1 MDKLT
6 NFFKMLSD
14 ETRLRI
20 MVLLWHR
27 ELCVCQLM
35 AITGISQPNISK
47 HLSKLRDVGYVKDE
61 RREQYIF
68 YSLNLDEAH
77 HEKILKCITENIDG
91 YPKLKLD
98 LEKSKAADKFIEG
111 SRNKIRGEA

>member
-20 MVLLWHR
+20 MVLLYHR
-27 ELCVCQLM
+27 ELCVCQLTG
-35 AITGISQPNISK
+35 ITGISQPNISK
-47 HLSKLRDVGYVKDE
+47 HLAKLRDIGYVKDE

-68 YSLNLDEAH
+68 YYLDLDVVQHKE
-77 HEKILKCITENIDG
+77 ILKCIADHIEE
-91 YPKLKLD
+91 YPQLKLD
-98 LEKSKAADKFIEG
+98 LEKSKAADKFIELT
-111 SRNKIRGEA
+111 RVK

>member
-20 MVLLWHR
+20 MVLLFHR
-27 ELCVCQLM
+27 ELCVCQLTG
-35 AITGISQPNISK
+35 ITGISQPNISK
-47 HLSKLRDVGYVKDE
+47 HLAKLRDIGYVKDE

-68 YSLNLDEAH
+68 YCLDLSVAQ
-77 HEKILKCITENIDG
+77 HEQILRSIADNISD

-98 LEKSKAADKFIEG
+98 LDKSKAADRYIELT
-111 SRNKIRGEA
+111 RAN